1 MNIKRSYEKIKE
13 GAPEFGWDE
22 KELKEVI
29 KIAEG
34 LKRSDLVIFWLQQ
47 AAKDSEKSFD
57 MWLADMQSF
66 SKQEIID
73 IIHELGPETGKEF
86 IDKFSK

>member
-1 MNIKRSYEKIKE
+1 MNIKRSYEKVKN

-22 KELKEVI
+22 KDLNEAI

-34 LKRSDLVIFWLQQ
+34 LKRSDLIIFWLQQ
-47 AAKDSEKSFD
+47 EAKESEASFD
-57 MWLADMQSF
+57 NWFKDLQLF

-73 IIHELGPETGKEF
+73 IIHELGPKVGQEF
-86 IDKFSK
+86 IDKFKK